1 MRDGYYMTVWLD
13 PEKSERNS
21 LSCKKK
27 VLMLFPMFVICNQV
41 GFPTFAWDFRYYT
54 SSKMHRNIT
63 G

>member
-21 LSCKKK
+21 LSCKKSLNAFSY
-27 VLMLFPMFVICNQV
+27 VCNQV
-41 GFPTFAWDFRYYT
+41 RFPTFAWDFRYYT

>member
-21 LSCKKK
+21 LSCKKSLNAFSY
-27 VLMLFPMFVICNQV
+27 VWNQV
-41 GFPTFAWDFRYYT
+41 GFPTFAWDFRYYA
-54 SSKMHRNIT
+54 SSEMHRNIT